1 MSIKLNA
8 QSGGSVALD
17 APTQTT
23 SSADNVYKLPVA
35 DGSAGQVLQTDG
47 SGNLSWV
54 TPGKILQIQQTIK
67 KDAFETSQSVGSGYT
82 DITGLSV
89 TITPSSTSSKIYLM
103 ATIYNSN
110 NNAVNFFR
118 ILRGSTFI
126 EQPSFTSSG
135 GANYN
140 AHGFAY
146 FDHQYQ
152 DTTVINILDSPSTES
167 ATTYKVQTACTS
179 NVVTINQFFNTSNYA
194 GITTLTAM
202 EVAA

>member
-1 MSIKLNA
+1 MSSIKLTA
-8 QSGGSVALD
+8 DSGGGTFEIK
-17 APTQTT
+17 APA
-23 SSADNVYKLPVA
+23 SSGNTRVLTLP
-35 DGSAGQVLQTDG
+35 DTGNYILGGKVLQ
-47 SGNLSWV
+47 V
-54 TPGKILQIQQTIK
+54 VQTIK
-67 KDAFETSQSVGSGYT
+67 KDAFETSQSVGSGYA

-89 TITPSSTSSKIYLM
+89 TITPSSTSSKIYIMSTL
-103 ATIYNSN
+103 YNSN

-202 EVAA
+202 ELAS

>member
-1 MSIKLNA
+1 MSIKLKH
-8 QSGGSVALD
+8 SGGNSVSLNPPTS
-17 APTQTT
+17 APT
-23 SSADNVYKLPVA
+23 SSEVAFKLPTS
-35 DGSAGQVLQTDG
+35 DGSAGQVLKTDG

-54 TPGKILQIQQTIK
+54 TPSKILQVQQTIK
-67 KDAFETSQSVGSGYT
+67 KDAFETAQAVSGGYA
-82 DITGLSV
+82 DVTGLSV

-126 EQPSFTSSG
+126 EQPSGTSSS

-146 FDHQYQ
+146 FDHQFQ
-152 DTTVINILDSPSTES
+152 DTTVINLLDSPSTTS
-167 ATTYKVQTACTS
+167 ATTYKVQAACTS
-179 NVVTINQFFNTSNYA
+179 QTCTINQFFNTSNYF
-194 GITTLTAM
+194 GISTLTAM